1 MLLIAIFMTLVA
13 VGLAAAA
20 VAERSIWMRLWLG
33 GTALLCGAIAVSGF
47 WQSRKRTIP
56 LISVGDEG
64 IVHVKIGP
72 IRWDEIEKVA
82 PYSIGGQ
89 TMTGI
94 WTADPYLP
102 AKRGKTWWMW
112 PFVLLNRMLG
122 APAISF
128 PGSIAPV
135 DELIAEIEERRS
147 TASVP

>member
-13 VGLAAAA
+13 VGLGAAA
-20 VAERSIWMRLWLG
+20 VAESSIWTRLWLG
-33 GTALLCGAIAVSGF
+33 GTALFCGAIAASGF

-56 LISVGDEG
+56 LISVRDEG
-64 IVHVKIGP
+64 VVHVRIGL
-72 IRWDEIEKVA
+72 IRWDEIEQVG
-82 PYSIGGQ
+82 PYSISGQ
-89 TMTGI
+89 TMAGI

-102 AKRGKTWWMW
+102 AKRGRTWWMW
-112 PFVLLNRMLG
+112 PFVVMNRMLG
-122 APAISF
+122 APAISI